1 MKKVL
6 LATDASEHS
15 IRAARLVHKMA
26 DNDPEMEVTVLHVI
40 PLPEV
45 LSPAVS
51 AGATLTVPMQLDE
64 YLKGQLEHVLNV
76 TLDALDL
83 PPERV
88 RRAHAIGH
96 AVESILLEA
105 RQGRYDLIVLGRR
118 GLSPIRELFVGSV
131 SKGVLNG
138 TPCPV
143 LIVP

>member
-6 LATDASEHS
+6 LATDGSEHS
-15 IRAARLVHKMA
+15 LRAARLLHEMA
-26 DNDPEMEVTVLHVI
+26 QNDLEMVVTVLHVI

-45 LSPAVS
+45 LSPAVT
-51 AGATLTVPMQLDE
+51 AGATLTVPMQIDE
-64 YLKGQLEHVLNV
+64 YLKGQLEHVLDITV
-76 TLDALDL
+76 EALDL

-96 AVESILLEA
+96 AVESILMEA
-105 RQGRYDLIVLGRR
+105 RQGRYDMIVLGRR

>member
-15 IRAARLVHKMA
+15 IRAARLVHEMA
-26 DNDPEMEVTVLHVI
+26 QTDPEMEVTVFHVI

-88 RRAHAIGH
+88 RR
-96 AVESILLEA
+96 
-105 RQGRYDLIVLGRR
+105 
-118 GLSPIRELFVGSV
+118 GLSRDVDPRSRRTG
-131 SKGVLNG
+131 GG
-138 TPCPV
+138 TISPGTRPCRRWCGPS
-143 LIVP
+143 

>member
-1 MKKVL
+1 MRKVL
-6 LATDASEHS
+6 LATDGSEHS
-15 IRAARLVHKMA
+15 IRAARLLHRMA
-26 DNDPEMEVTVLHVI
+26 QNDPEMEVTVLHVV
-40 PLPEV
+40 PLPDV
-45 LSPAVS
+45 LSPAAA
-51 AGATLTVPMQLDE
+51 AGAPMTVPLQVDE
-64 YLKGQLEHVLNV
+64 YLKEQLEHVLDV
-76 TLDALDL
+76 TVAALDL

-96 AVESILLEA
+96 AVESILIEA
-105 RQGRYDLIVLGRR
+105 RQGRYDLVVLGRR